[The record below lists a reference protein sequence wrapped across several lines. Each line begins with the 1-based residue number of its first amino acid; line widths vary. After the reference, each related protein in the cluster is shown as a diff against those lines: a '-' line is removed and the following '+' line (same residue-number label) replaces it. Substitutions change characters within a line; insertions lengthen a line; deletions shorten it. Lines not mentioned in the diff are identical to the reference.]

1 MNPHPT
7 ATFMSP
13 HGSITL
19 FKLIDEEEQNRLT
32 DMKLIWQIDI
42 IMNTKFYTVN
52 KYNDKKTSLKNEVLM
67 FNLNYSLSKS
77 NDFTSIS

>member
-1 MNPHPT
+1 
-7 ATFMSP
+7 MSP

-42 IMNTKFYTVN
+42 IMNTTFYIVN
-52 KYNDKKTSLKNEVLM
+52 KYNDKKPH
-67 FNLNYSLSKS
+67 
-77 NDFTSIS
+77 